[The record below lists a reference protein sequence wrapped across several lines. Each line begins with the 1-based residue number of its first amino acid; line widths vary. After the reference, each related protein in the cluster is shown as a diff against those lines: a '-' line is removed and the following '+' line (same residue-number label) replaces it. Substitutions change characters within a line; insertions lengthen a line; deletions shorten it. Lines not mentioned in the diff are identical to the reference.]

1 MRKICVLTVALILL
15 LTLAGCGTQ
24 QPVNDTVTTPPAVT
38 TENEPAPGSTSADEA
53 VTTLPTIPIVDEP
66 VPVPSGTS
74 ADEAFD
80 ITVSYANY
88 TGDDRIYT
96 SALNTQKIYTYISSV
111 RHLPVYRFDTLS
123 ELERFKENFGNVL
136 TMDRGYNEIPSF
148 REVTAKYDNTFFA
161 ENTLMLVYVTASS
174 GSYRYGVESVFC
186 DGQTLSVQV
195 EQTNRSS
202 IGTAVTC
209 DMAGWF
215 ITVAVPDSMAAGC
228 TAFDAAMVG

>member
-1 MRKICVLTVALILL
+1 MRKICVLTTALILM
-15 LTLAGCGTQ
+15 LTLAGCGAQ

-53 VTTLPTIPIVDEP
+53 VTTLPTIFVDEP
-66 VPVPSGTS
+66 VPVPGGTS
-74 ADEAFD
+74 AAETFD
-80 ITVSYANY
+80 IIVSYANY

-96 SALNTQKIYTYISSV
+96 SALNTQKMYISSV
-111 RHLPVYRFDTLS
+111 RHLPVYRFDTLG
-123 ELERFKENFGNVL
+123 ELERFKENFGDTL

-148 REVTAKYDNTFFA
+148 RDATAKYDNAFFA

-215 ITVAVPDSMAAGC
+215 ITVAVPDSMVAGC

>member
-1 MRKICVLTVALILL
+1 MKKYLVLAMILL
-15 LTLAGCGTQ
+15 LVLSGCERQMPVENGTVI
-24 QPVNDTVTTPPAVT
+24 PPTETTENESMSGELPENETTVPPAVT
-38 TENEPAPGSTSADEA
+38 AEIASA
-53 VTTLPTIPIVDEP
+53 P
-66 VPVPSGTS
+66 VPGGTP

-96 SALNTQKIYTYISSV
+96 SALNTQKMYISSV
-111 RHLPVYRFDTLS
+111 RHLPVYRFDTRS
-123 ELERFKENFGNVL
+123 DLERFKEDFSGVL
-136 TMDRGYNEIPSF
+136 SMDRGYDEIPSF
-148 REVTAKYDNTFFA
+148 REVTAKYDDAFFA

-195 EQTNRSS
+195 EQTNRISV
-202 IGTAVTC
+202 GTAVTC

-228 TAFDAAMVG
+228 TAFDAAFVG

>member
-1 MRKICVLTVALILL
+1 MKIYLVLAMILL
-15 LTLAGCGTQ
+15 LVLTGCERQLSG
-24 QPVNDTVTTPPAVT
+24 
-38 TENEPAPGSTSADEA
+38 E
-53 VTTLPTIPIVDEP
+53 DEP
-66 VPVPSGTS
+66 IIPSAAATEIAPQSGELTESEITVPPMTTAETAETASDPVPGGTP

-96 SALNTQKIYTYISSV
+96 SALNTQKMYISSV
-111 RHLPVYRFDTLS
+111 RHLPIYRFDTRS
-123 ELERFKENFGNVL
+123 DLERFKEDFGGVL
-136 TMDRGYNEIPSF
+136 SMDRGYDEIPSF
-148 REVTAKYDNTFFA
+148 REVTAKYDDAFFA
-161 ENTLMLVYVTASS
+161 ENTLMLVYVMASS

-195 EQTNRSS
+195 EQTNRISV
-202 IGTAVTC
+202 GTAVTC

-228 TAFDAAMVG
+228 TAFDAAFVG

>member
-15 LTLAGCGTQ
+15 LTLAGCGKQ

-53 VTTLPTIPIVDEP
+53 VTTLPTIFVDEP
-66 VPVPSGTS
+66 VPVPGGTS
-74 ADEAFD
+74 AAEAFD

-202 IGTAVTC
+202 IGTTAVTC

>member
-53 VTTLPTIPIVDEP
+53 VTTLPTIPPVD
-66 VPVPSGTS
+66 VPVPMPGGTS

-96 SALNTQKIYTYISSV
+96 SALNTQKMYISSV
-111 RHLPVYRFDTLS
+111 RHLPVYRFDTLG
-123 ELERFKENFGNVL
+123 ELERFKENFGDVL
-136 TMDRGYNEIPSF
+136 TMDRGYNEVPSF
-148 REVTAKYDNTFFA
+148 REATAKYDSAFFA

-195 EQTNRSS
+195 EQSNRSS

-215 ITVAVPDSMAAGC
+215 VTVAVPDSMAAGC
-228 TAFDAAMVG
+228 AEFDAALVG

>member
-1 MRKICVLTVALILL
+1 MRKICVLTTALILL
-15 LTLAGCGTQ
+15 LVFAGCGVQAPNT
-24 QPVNDTVTTPPAVT
+24 DAVTTPPAVT

-53 VTTLPTIPIVDEP
+53 VTTLPTIFVDEP
-66 VPVPSGTS
+66 VPVPGGTS

-136 TMDRGYNEIPSF
+136 TMDRGYDEIPSF

-195 EQTNRSS
+195 EQSNRSS

-215 ITVAVPDSMAAGC
+215 VTVAVPDSMAAGC
-228 TAFDAAMVG
+228 AEFDAALVG

>member
-1 MRKICVLTVALILL
+1 MRKICVLTTALILL
-15 LTLAGCGTQ
+15 LALTGCGVQ
-24 QPVNDTVTTPPAVT
+24 EPNANAATTPPAVT

-53 VTTLPTIPIVDEP
+53 VTTLPTIFADEP
-66 VPVPSGTS
+66 VPVPGGIP

-96 SALNTQKIYTYISSV
+96 SALNTQKMYISSV

-123 ELERFKENFGNVL
+123 DLERFKENFSDAL
-136 TMDRGYNEIPSF
+136 TMDRGRNEISSF
-148 REVTAKYDNTFFA
+148 RDATAKYDNAFFA

-215 ITVAVPDSMAAGC
+215 ITVAVPDSMVAGC
-228 TAFDAAMVG
+228 TEFDAALVG

>member
-1 MRKICVLTVALILL
+1 MKKYFVLTLILM
-15 LTLAGCGTQ
+15 LTLTACGV
-24 QPVNDTVTTPPAVT
+24 PVPGEDAATTPPAAT
-38 TENEPAPGSTSADEA
+38 TENEPAP
-53 VTTLPTIPIVDEP
+53 
-66 VPVPSGTS
+66 VPGGTP

-88 TGDDRIYT
+88 TGDDRIFI
-96 SALNTQKIYTYISSV
+96 SALNRQKIYISSV

-161 ENTLMLVYVTASS
+161 ENTLMLVYVSASS

-202 IGTAVTC
+202 VGTAVTC

-215 ITVAVPDSMAAGC
+215 ITVAIPDNMAAGC
-228 TAFDAAMVG
+228 VEFDAALVG

>member
-1 MRKICVLTVALILL
+1 MKKYFAMTLIFL
-15 LTLAGCGTQ
+15 LTLTGCGGRV
-24 QPVNDTVTTPPAVT
+24 PREDNATTPPAVT

-53 VTTLPTIPIVDEP
+53 VTTLPTIFVDEP
-66 VPVPSGTS
+66 VPVPGGTP

-96 SALNTQKIYTYISSV
+96 SALNTQKMYISSV

-123 ELERFKENFGNVL
+123 DLERFKENFGDAL
-136 TMDRGYNEIPSF
+136 TMDRGHNEISSF
-148 REVTAKYDNTFFA
+148 RDATAKYDNAFFA

-215 ITVAVPDSMAAGC
+215 ITVAVPDSMVAGC
-228 TAFDAAMVG
+228 TEFDAALVG

>member
-1 MRKICVLTVALILL
+1 MKKYFVLTLILM
-15 LTLAGCGTQ
+15 LTLTACGV
-24 QPVNDTVTTPPAVT
+24 PVPGEDAATTPPAAT
-38 TENEPAPGSTSADEA
+38 TENEPAP
-53 VTTLPTIPIVDEP
+53 
-66 VPVPSGTS
+66 VPGGTS
-74 ADEAFD
+74 AAEALD

-111 RHLPVYRFDTLS
+111 RHLPVYRFDTLG

-161 ENTLMLVYVTASS
+161 ENTLMLVYVSASS

-202 IGTAVTC
+202 IGTAAVTC

-228 TAFDAAMVG
+228 VAFDAALVG

>member
-1 MRKICVLTVALILL
+1 MRKICVLTTALIVLPI
-15 LTLAGCGTQ
+15 LAGCGIQ

-38 TENEPAPGSTSADEA
+38 TENEPAPGNTSADEA
-53 VTTLPTIPIVDEP
+53 VTTLPTIFVDEP
-66 VPVPSGTS
+66 VPMPGGTS
-74 ADEAFD
+74 AAETFD
-80 ITVSYANY
+80 IIVSYANY

-96 SALNTQKIYTYISSV
+96 SALNTQKMYISSV
-111 RHLPVYRFDTLS
+111 RHLPVYRFDTLG
-123 ELERFKENFGNVL
+123 ELERFKENFGDTL

-148 REVTAKYDNTFFA
+148 RDATAKYDNAFFA

-215 ITVAVPDSMAAGC
+215 ITVAVPDSMVAGC